1 MKNLFTAFLI
11 LFALTSSAQ
20 EEYLLKNGRKI
31 TSVDVMNRFG
41 HSEYS
46 KVTINTVEGMQT
58 FTPEELE
65 GYAVNNRL
73 PFITKE
79 VMGERRFVQVMY
91 ESPIMLFKYIDEK
104 EKTIFYIE
112 NERGFQRMIDET
124 YHDVLEKYWPDCLH
138 KEILDNI
145 LYDVES
151 LIGVIK
157 MINTCEEV
165 YVPIPR
171 SYTYLQPGLEK
182 AIGVV
187 DSRVMSQFPRLIYLL
202 EDWTPLHY
210 SYGAGFMRKKPIGS
224 NYIGVN
230 YGFEAAY
237 SDYDGVD
244 IFPLPDGSLQE
255 NRFLSE
261 TFNIAIPIT
270 FELSRKVRKVVS
282 SLEFGVKP
290 SYNISN
296 VGEEVTI
303 ISNAIGQARFNNDVK
318 VQDNL
323 NFGILG
329 GVGAEF
335 PILGKEAMVNL
346 RAELRL
352 GTTTA
357 RIHNKMALHLNL
369 AYRVGEETVRVKQK
383 KKADKRKKRRDK
395 MDKKRTKKRL
405 KMEVKRKKKAEDREK
420 KRIKMAE
427 KREKDRVEKAAKR
440 AKDKA
445 KRDAERLKK
454 EEERAKK
461 GKKKKNNQKGDNN

>member
-1 MKNLFTAFLI
+1 
-11 LFALTSSAQ
+11 
-20 EEYLLKNGRKI
+20 
-31 TSVDVMNRFG
+31 
-41 HSEYS
+41 
-46 KVTINTVEGMQT
+46 
-58 FTPEELE
+58 
-65 GYAVNNRL
+65 
-73 PFITKE
+73 
-79 VMGERRFVQVMY
+79 
-91 ESPIMLFKYIDEK
+91 
-104 EKTIFYIE
+104 
-112 NERGFQRMIDET
+112 
-124 YHDVLEKYWPDCLH
+124 
-138 KEILDNI
+138 
-145 LYDVES
+145 
-151 LIGVIK
+151 
-157 MINTCEEV
+157 
-165 YVPIPR
+165 
-171 SYTYLQPGLEK
+171 
-182 AIGVV
+182 
-187 DSRVMSQFPRLIYLL
+187 MSQFPRLIYLL